1 MELVFLALTKVG
13 SSSMEWQKSY
23 QHFSSVSEALK
34 SSKFKSGVDGVG
46 ITLPFNQ
53 YNLWL
58 VVIDIDDID
67 LETEQNKGWIKDL
80 NNRFGRCYTEYS
92 LSGRGIHFVCWTT
105 EPLEQKSFTQP
116 NGAIIEIFCK
126 SPKWVAITTDYF
138 FQTSEREIIPDCTRE
153 LIKFYDE
160 QTELGKAEQKSAT
173 IQQIFPTTP
182 YLHTNNIKVQE
193 GERNNTL
200 TKALGN
206 ICSQAESLEEV
217 IEKANNWNQKSC
229 IEPLADNEVAKT
241 SESIWKAEQE
251 KRRAMQ
257 IQLAQIEKGE
267 IIRPTD
273 EGNCDVLANITDGN
287 LKYISENKCWIV
299 WNEVKKMWAK
309 DELNTLKKQFT
320 NEVSNYW
327 RKRTIEAS
335 TKSEIN
341 MLSKF
346 ADRCQSD
353 RDIKNYLNRAKEDP
367 RFAISFNEVD
377 NDINVFAVANGVID
391 LNVDLTKETPF
402 RPSNKK
408 EILFHKSPVK
418 FDPEAKAPRWDEFIQ
433 EICSEPD
440 GLDLTGKIKFK
451 RRKSQEDYLKRFLA
465 YLLTGDVSEQKIL
478 FLTGTGSNGKSVLI
492 EVIQFIWGDY
502 CEAVPANIFMAQKF
516 ENSGANPYEAKLK
529 GKRIAYCEEAT
540 DRQSINTALVKKHSG
555 GGTLCARFMY
565 QNPVS
570 FQVTHTVL
578 LATNSIPSLDNLDNA
593 MKGRLHV
600 VPFDMSWNRPSEISP
615 NPSYPDADP
624 QLAKKLKEEAAG
636 ILNSLIEAYT
646 DYKYHTKGLHP
657 PESVTKHTEGY
668 FQDQD
673 TVFNWLKEN
682 TKNCLHSNGEILTE
696 LYENYEQF
704 IKDEA
709 DSKDRISK
717 VTFGKDLK
725 ERGFSNRKIKNQKRW
740 NLTTDLTNFPQ
751 DELDEIQDE
760 RERD

>member
-1 MELVFLALTKVG
+1 FT
-13 SSSMEWQKSY
+13 SNI
-23 QHFSSVSEALK
+23 
-34 SSKFKSGVDGVG
+34 DGVG

-58 VVIDIDDID
+58 VVIDIDNID

-217 IEKANNWNQKSC
+217 IEKANNWNQKFC
-229 IEPLADNEVAKT
+229 IEPLEDNEVAKT

-299 WNEVKKMWAK
+299 WNEEKKMWAK
-309 DELNTLKKQFT
+309 DELNILKKQFT

-327 RKRTIEAS
+327 RKRAIEAS

-341 MLSKF
+341 
-346 ADRCQSD
+346 
-353 RDIKNYLNRAKEDP
+353 
-367 RFAISFNEVD
+367 
-377 NDINVFAVANGVID
+377 
-391 LNVDLTKETPF
+391 
-402 RPSNKK
+402 
-408 EILFHKSPVK
+408 
-418 FDPEAKAPRWDEFIQ
+418 
-433 EICSEPD
+433 
-440 GLDLTGKIKFK
+440 
-451 RRKSQEDYLKRFLA
+451 
-465 YLLTGDVSEQKIL
+465 
-478 FLTGTGSNGKSVLI
+478 
-492 EVIQFIWGDY
+492 
-502 CEAVPANIFMAQKF
+502 
-516 ENSGANPYEAKLK
+516 
-529 GKRIAYCEEAT
+529 
-540 DRQSINTALVKKHSG
+540 
-555 GGTLCARFMY
+555 
-565 QNPVS
+565 
-570 FQVTHTVL
+570 
-578 LATNSIPSLDNLDNA
+578 
-593 MKGRLHV
+593 
-600 VPFDMSWNRPSEISP
+600 
-615 NPSYPDADP
+615 
-624 QLAKKLKEEAAG
+624 
-636 ILNSLIEAYT
+636 
-646 DYKYHTKGLHP
+646 
-657 PESVTKHTEGY
+657 
-668 FQDQD
+668 
-673 TVFNWLKEN
+673 
-682 TKNCLHSNGEILTE
+682 
-696 LYENYEQF
+696 
-704 IKDEA
+704 
-709 DSKDRISK
+709 
-717 VTFGKDLK
+717 
-725 ERGFSNRKIKNQKRW
+725 
-740 NLTTDLTNFPQ
+740 
-751 DELDEIQDE
+751 
-760 RERD
+760 